1 MLLVTLAG
9 GMLALTW
16 RQALM
21 SARHMT
27 FPTGDATGSLM
38 AALHRPAGSCH
49 GRKQQRKVR
58 AGSCLT
64 PCLMARVPPKS

>member
-1 MLLVTLAG
+1 
-9 GMLALTW
+9 
-16 RQALM
+16 M